1 MKKMNKILYV
11 IACILLLTLCGCYIY
26 AGDGNTTGN
35 QNGSDINNVITNEI
49 TNKVVNIESITI
61 EDLNTALTTAIEK
74 VEQAVI
80 GVTLKKRTIVGGIGN
95 QTTSED
101 AVQFGSGVIY
111 KAEEVKNEQGTIV
124 NFRYYVITN
133 RHVVL
138 ADEDGSYQLYAYL
151 GYDDV
156 EVKANLL
163 GYDEKVDVA
172 CFTFEYS
179 KYIQPVEFA
188 DSTELKKG
196 SIVFAMGNPHG
207 YDFYGS
213 ATMGIISNT
222 ERYITSDTDGD
233 GVNDFYCEYIQHDAS
248 INSGNSGG
256 GLFTLDGKL
265 VGINTLKLVDA
276 TIDNMGFAIPS
287 NTVRIIVTE
296 FIEQDKPIV
305 RPKLGVTIISV
316 KDMTPA
322 VIEHNK
328 LENVPNIYNGETPY
342 GFYVTNITAGST
354 MYGSGIEVADI
365 ILQIGD
371 VKLTKLHVLSA
382 KLNSLVDFQVG
393 DEVEVIY
400 YDRSANE
407 IKTTK
412 VILKN

>member
-1 MKKMNKILYV
+1 MKKVNKVLFFIVAVFLLSLGSCYV
-11 IACILLLTLCGCYIY
+11 Y
-26 AGDGNTTGN
+26 GDANGNGTN
-35 QNGSDINNVITNEI
+35 NEINNVINNEI
-49 TNKVVNIESITI
+49 TNTIVNIESITI
-61 EDLNTALTTAIEK
+61 EDVNTALTTAIDK
-74 VEQAVI
+74 VEEAVI
-80 GVTLKKRTIVGGIGN
+80 GVTLKKV
-95 QTTSED
+95 TTTGALSKPTVSED
-101 AVQFGSGVIY
+101 AVQYGSGVIY

-138 ADEDGSYQLYAYL
+138 ADEEGNYQLYAYL

-163 GYDEKVDVA
+163 GYDEKVDIA

-188 DSTELKKG
+188 DSSELIKG
-196 SIVFAMGNPHG
+196 SIIYAVGNPYG
-207 YDFYGS
+207 YEYYGS

-265 VGINTLKLVDA
+265 IGINTLKLVDT

-287 NTVRIIVTE
+287 NTVKIIVTE
-296 FIEQDKPIV
+296 FIEQNKPIV

-322 VIEHNK
+322 FIEYNE
-328 LENVPNIYNGETPY
+328 LEDVPNIYNGEAPY
-342 GFYVTNITAGST
+342 GFYVTNITSGST
-354 MYGSGIEVADI
+354 MDGSGIDVSDI

-371 VKLTKLHVLSA
+371 VKLTKLYTLSA

-400 YDRSANE
+400 YDRTDGK